1 MFTDSVVV
9 MFQKVQALA
18 LESQEL
24 ALASLDY
31 SRPFV
36 SGMGFVF
43 KKEEGEFGRFS
54 VILSDFS
61 QHGKNIAR
69 NSEVSLLLM
78 EQKSIPTH
86 EKQKVTFICTTNLLD
101 EAKDAKWLQRYKDA
115 YLQKYPTSKDLFQLP
130 DVHFYEF
137 IPFEIRWVIGNGK
150 YQVFVLR
157 SRRWMQ
163 RTDVNETQANREAGM

>member
-1 MFTDSVVV
+1 MFNDSVVV

-18 LESQEL
+18 LQTSEL

-36 SGMGFVF
+36 SGMGYAFR
-43 KKEEGEFGRFS
+43 KDEGEFGKFA

-78 EQKSIPTH
+78 EQKNIPTH
-86 EKQKVTFICTTNLLD
+86 EKQKATFICSTNIL
-101 EAKDAKWLQRYKDA
+101 EEGKDDRQIQRYKQI
-115 YLQKYPTSKDLFQLP
+115 YLEKYPTAKDFFQFP
-130 DVHFYEF
+130 DVRFFEF
-137 IPFEIRWVIGNGK
+137 VPFEIRWVIGNGK

-163 RTDVNETQANREAGM
+163 RTDVNETQANREAGA